1 MLASRAVGWKKALS
15 PSLEEDPQI
24 EGRGCPDQSE
34 DLINESPVI
43 EEFAYL
49 KCWSKAATPFI
60 GVNRL
65 TLDAS

>member
-1 MLASRAVGWKKALS
+1 MSRVVGWKKALS

-34 DLINESPVI
+34 DLMYESLVI

-49 KCWSKAATPFI
+49 KCRSKAATPFI
-60 GVNRL
+60 DVNRL